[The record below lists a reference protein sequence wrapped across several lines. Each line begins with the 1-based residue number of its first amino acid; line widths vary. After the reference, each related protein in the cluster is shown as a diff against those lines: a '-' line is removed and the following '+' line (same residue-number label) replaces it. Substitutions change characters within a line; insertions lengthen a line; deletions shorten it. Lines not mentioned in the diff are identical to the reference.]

1 MEVTFLEA
9 RVPLTKK
16 FTASSKEP
24 YPNAFEFRSHTYNV
38 LDLAH
43 FTTLMQQHAALGHCL
58 LKGKL
63 DRQLEWE
70 SRAGHTNPHE
80 LTLWVVHD
88 LDGLNSISTVDAY
101 MARNGM
107 SDLSYILQWSASY
120 GVNNATALRAH
131 VIIKLAKPASPSA
144 LKLWM
149 KQLNLTNHQSDLE
162 LTKTNVSLRW
172 GVDVTTCQNDKLI
185 YITPPQCDPPSLDQ
199 FTGQRIVL
207 VTKKNDTFD
216 FDSVPLMSAEQ
227 IKTLEEAEIN
237 RLRRAKNLPER
248 KASQFKLRTYKGQD
262 YMAHPDHATVTGIKE
277 ERGFV
282 YLNLN
287 GGDSWGYYHP
297 TDNPT
302 FIYNFKGEPDYKT
315 SELLPDYW
323 ASLQTAKRQAAKSQ
337 TSNRLIL
344 AFRDLRTAEYYNGW
358 YDQVSDELVLHSA
371 RSEKQLADFLTNYGQ
386 PVPDAVPIWNVIYD
400 PNKPTIDLTNKV
412 INTFKASPYMKAV
425 TNNLAKPGPYSICE
439 RVMKSVF
446 GDAMYDYWFNWLAYC
461 FQHKNSPKTAWVAH
475 GIPGTGKGILVA
487 HILSPL
493 FGQSNVAQR
502 RMEEFE
508 DKFNDY
514 VENSLIVFVDEAQI
528 SDSGRNRMIM
538 ANIKNYIT
546 EPTVTVRRMRQS
558 SYEVANRCGW
568 IFASNMPDPVV
579 VSSADRR
586 FYVGEYQPNR
596 FIITDSEIAAI
607 QTELINLALAL
618 SQHQIDMDLVRTP
631 VTNDAKRDM
640 IMVSRS
646 SADTV
651 ADAIIKGDLN
661 ILWDALPS
669 VPENQLDMQTGM
681 ALQSYKPLIYDLV
694 QTGRNKI
701 TREELFVIFNYNVG
715 KVPSSPWKLTNY
727 LKHHGIAIKDVKID
741 NKNVKG
747 VTVNWVNDE
756 LWFAARRAEIEAD
769 VKKSPVLRSVPKSA

>member
-24 YPNAFEFRSHTYNV
+24 YPNAFEFKSHTYDV

-43 FTTLMQQHAALGHCL
+43 LTTLMQQHAALGHCL

-63 DRQLEWE
+63 DRPLEWE

-80 LTLWVVHD
+80 QTLWAVHD
-88 LDGLNSISTVDAY
+88 LDGLNSISNVDTY

-131 VIIKLAKPASPSA
+131 VIIKLTKPASPSA

-172 GVDVTTCQNDKLI
+172 GIDVTTCQNDKLI
-185 YITPPQCDPPSLDQ
+185 YITAPQCDPPSLDQ
-199 FTGQRIVL
+199 FTGQRISL
-207 VTKKNDTFD
+207 VVKPKNEFD

-297 TDNPT
+297 ADNPT
-302 FIYNFKGEPDYKT
+302 FVYNFKGEPDYKT

-323 ASLQTAKRQAAKSQ
+323 TSLQTAKRQVAKSQ

-371 RSEKQLADFLTNYGQ
+371 RNEKQLADFLANYGQ

-400 PNKPTIDLTNKV
+400 PNKPTIDLTSKV
-412 INTFKASPYMKAV
+412 INTFRASPYMKAV
-425 TNNLAKPGPYSICE
+425 AGNLAVPGPYPICE

-461 FQHKNSPKTAWVAH
+461 FQHRNSPKTAWVAH
-475 GIPGTGKGILVA
+475 GIPGTGKGILIA

-596 FIITDSEIAAI
+596 LVISDSEIAAI
-607 QTELINLALAL
+607 KPELINLALAL
-618 SQHQIDMDLVRTP
+618 SQYQIDMDLVRTP
-631 VTNDAKRDM
+631 VTNDAKREM

-669 VPENQLDMQTGM
+669 VPESQLDMQTGM
-681 ALQSYKPLIYDLV
+681 ALQSYKPLIYDLI

-727 LKHHGIAIKDVKID
+727 LKHHGIAVKDVYIGGKT
-741 NKNVKG
+741 VKG
-747 VTVNWVNDE
+747 INAEWVNDE

-769 VKKSPVLRSVPKSA
+769 AKKSPVLRSVPKSA